1 MLKDKS
7 VLNSFTFWGGLL
19 VAAATFAEA
28 QGLLTEGAAKSFGDL
43 AISVGGFLALMGVRR
58 AL

>member
-19 VAAATFAEA
+19 VAVAQFAEA
-28 QGLLTEGAAKSFGDL
+28 QGLLVEGAAKSLGDL
-43 AISVGGFLALMGVRR
+43 ATSSGGFLALMGLRR